1 LGVCTPRYLH
11 TPLVWAADGQ
21 KLSKQTGAQAVDV
34 EHPLVA
40 LQAAADVLGLAVAPE
55 APQTEGVTR
64 WLERATQ
71 AWGQRW
77 A

>member
-1 LGVCTPRYLH
+1 
-11 TPLVWAADGQ
+11 
-21 KLSKQTGAQAVDV
+21 
-34 EHPLVA
+34 
-40 LQAAADVLGLAVAPE
+40 VAPE
-55 APQTEGVTR
+55 SPQTEGVTR